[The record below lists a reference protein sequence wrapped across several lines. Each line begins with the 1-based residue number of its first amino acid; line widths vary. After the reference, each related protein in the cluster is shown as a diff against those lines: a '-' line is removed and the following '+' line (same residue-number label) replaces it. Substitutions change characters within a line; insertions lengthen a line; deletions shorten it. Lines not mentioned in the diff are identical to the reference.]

1 MTLMV
6 GSFAATHVR
15 AVVDRAAVGGG
26 GPGGDRPRRQLLR
39 DAAERRRDHRLPR
52 ADLAHRVADRAPG
65 SYFVFALGALLTAIV
80 MFTLVRSTN
89 GVLVAA
95 PIAGFFM
102 LGGFGVF
109 AVYLPELFPTA
120 VRATG
125 QGFCFN
131 FARVITGVGT
141 VTTGYLV
148 GRAGVVPDGGADR
161 LAGVRDR
168 PVHDLDRAGDAD
180 VGVA

>member
-1 MTLMV
+1 
-6 GSFAATHVR
+6 
-15 AVVDRAAVGGG
+15 
-26 GPGGDRPRRQLLR
+26 
-39 DAAERRRDHRLPR
+39 
-52 ADLAHRVADRAPG
+52 
-65 SYFVFALGALLTAIV
+65 

-95 PIAGFFM
+95 SIAGFFM

-109 AVYLPELFPTA
+109 AVYLAELFPTA

-148 GRAGVVPDGGADR
+148 GALGSFPMAGLIVSLVFGLGLFTIWIGPETRTWG
-161 LAGVRDR
+161 LRDY
-168 PVHDLDRAGDAD
+168 
-180 VGVA
+180 